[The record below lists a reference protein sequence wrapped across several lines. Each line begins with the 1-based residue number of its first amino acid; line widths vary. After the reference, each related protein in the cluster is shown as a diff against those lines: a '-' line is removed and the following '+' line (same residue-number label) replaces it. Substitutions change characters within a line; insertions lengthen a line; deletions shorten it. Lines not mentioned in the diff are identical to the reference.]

1 MILHIDFW
9 DSLDPNIFFL
19 GLDSPDKKRLS
30 GLEKIDL
37 NKTTK
42 ISHEHP

>member
-30 GLEKIDL
+30 GLEKNRFKQNYKNI
-37 NKTTK
+37 T
-42 ISHEHP
+42 